1 MTCKQ
6 QLQFTRVVFPRD
18 DVFFLGTIVSESMLS
33 NTQNEHIKWNKTEAM
48 SRALYIDRNGI
59 GKSLT
64 DDIFTHLLVL
74 IAKSRRSNIAKTRP

>member
-6 QLQFTRVVFPRD
+6 QLHFTRVVFPRD

-33 NTQNEHIKWNKTEAM
+33 NTRNELIKWNKTEAM

-64 DDIFTHLLVL
+64 DDIFIHLLVL
-74 IAKSRRSNIAKTRP
+74 IAKSLR